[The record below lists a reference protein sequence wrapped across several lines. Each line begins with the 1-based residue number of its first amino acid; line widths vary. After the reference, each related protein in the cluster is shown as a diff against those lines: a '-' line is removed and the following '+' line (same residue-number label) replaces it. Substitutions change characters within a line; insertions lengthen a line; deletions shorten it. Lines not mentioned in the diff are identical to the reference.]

1 MVKQR
6 MDLLELLRKRGMDG
20 DVDLLREALRVLVDG
35 IMDAEVSA
43 QIGAE
48 HGERSP
54 ERVTYRNGYR
64 NGYRNRTWDTRVG
77 TTELN
82 INGVAHSQAAGRQ
95 LLPQPAGTT
104 AAQRAGSAVGDPAG
118 LPFGRLRTGVEGV
131 STRRVDDLI
140 KALGCDGISSS
151 QVSRICEQLDEV
163 VESFLGRPLDGGPY
177 PYVWLDGLTQ
187 KVREGGRIVNVCVVV
202 ATGVNAEG
210 QREILG
216 LDVGASQDG
225 AFWLAFLRSLT
236 ARGLS
241 GVELVTSDARQGLKN
256 AIAAMFAGA
265 SWQRCRTH
273 FMANLLT
280 RVPKRAL
287 LSLSKG
293 WCGYPG
299 PSSHGAHHLPAT
311 VSRRGPRPA
320 GPSSGTTSGALSPG
334 GRTAGGR
341 RAGPPGLHGLPS
353 GPLAEAVVQ
362 QPAGT
367 AEPGDPSPQSLPPKG
382 DVVGIF
388 PNRLSAPRPPDAALA
403 EQHDE
408 WAEARR
414 YLTIPNAAGNEA
426 LPTPNMLDAAA

>member
-35 IMDAEVSA
+35 IMDAEVAA
-43 QIGAE
+43 QIGAQ

-64 NGYRNRTWDTRVG
+64 NRTWDTRVG
-77 TTELN
+77 TMELH
-82 INGVAHSQAAGRQ
+82 IPKLREGSYFPSLLEPRRRSEKALLAVIQQAY
-95 LLPQPAGTT
+95 
-104 AAQRAGSAVGDPAG
+104 
-118 LPFGRLRTGVEGV
+118 VEGV

-216 LDVGASQDG
+216 MDVGASEDG

-241 GVELVTSDARQGLKN
+241 GVELVTSDAHQGLKN
-256 AIAAMFAGA
+256 AIAAVFTGA

-280 RVPKRAL
+280 RVPKRAQPGVATQDL
-287 LSLSKG
+287 LAWSA
-293 WCGYPG
+293 
-299 PSSHGAHHLPAT
+299 PSPAT
-311 VSRRGPRPA
+311 VSRRGPRPI
-320 GPSSGTTSGALSPG
+320 GPSGGTTPGALCPG

-341 RAGPPGLHGLPS
+341 CAGHPGLHGLPS

-367 AEPGDPSPQSLPPKG
+367 AEPGDQAPQSLPPKG

-388 PNRLSAPRPPDAALA
+388 PNRLSARRLVGAVLA

>member
-6 MDLLELLRKRGMDG
+6 MDLLEVLRKRGMDG

-43 QIGAE
+43 QIGAQ

-54 ERVTYRNGYR
+54 ERVTCR

-82 INGVAHSQAAGRQ
+82 INGVAYSQAAGRQ
-95 LLPQPAGTT
+95 LLPQPAGTA
-104 AAQRAGSAVGDPAG
+104 AAQRESPAG
-118 LPFGRLRTGVEGV
+118 RHPASLPFGRLRTGVEGV

-163 VESFLGRPLDGGPY
+163 VDSFLGPPLDGGPY

-216 LDVGASQDG
+216 MDVGASEDG

-241 GVELVTSDARQGLKN
+241 RVELVTSDAHQGLKN
-256 AIAAMFAGA
+256 AIAAVFAGA

-280 RVPKRAL
+280 RVPKRAQPGVATQDL
-287 LSLSKG
+287 LAWSA
-293 WCGYPG
+293 
-299 PSSHGAHHLPAT
+299 PSTSNCLPPRSTANWT
-311 VSRRGPRPA
+311 EWWNNSGSPLPRWPSCWRMPRRH
-320 GPSSGTTSGALSPG
+320 
-334 GRTAGGR
+334 
-341 RAGPPGLHGLPS
+341 PGLHGLPS

-367 AEPGDPSPQSLPPKG
+367 AEPGDKAPQSLPPKG
-382 DVVGIF
+382 DVVDIF
-388 PNRLSAPRPPDAALA
+388 PNRLSARRLVGAVLA

-426 LPTPNMLDAAA
+426 LPEPNMLDAAA

>member
-43 QIGAE
+43 QIGAQ

-64 NGYRNRTWDTRVG
+64 NRIWDTRVG

-95 LLPQPAGTT
+95 LLPQPAGTA
-104 AAQRAGSAVGDPAG
+104 AAQRESPAG
-118 LPFGRLRTGVEGV
+118 RHPASLPFGRLRTGVEGV

-187 KVREGGRIVNVCVVV
+187 QVREGGRIVNVCVVV

-216 LDVGASQDG
+216 LDVGASEDG

-241 GVELVTSDARQGLKN
+241 GVELVTSDAHQGLKN
-256 AIAAMFAGA
+256 AIAAVFTGA

-273 FMANLLT
+273 FMAKLLT
-280 RVPKRAL
+280 RVPNPAWPPRTF
-287 LSLSKG
+287 
-293 WCGYPG
+293 
-299 PSSHGAHHLPAT
+299 SHGAHHLPAT
-311 VSRRGPRPA
+311 VSR
-320 GPSSGTTSGALSPG
+320 
-334 GRTAGGR
+334 
-341 RAGPPGLHGLPS
+341 
-353 GPLAEAVVQ
+353 
-362 QPAGT
+362 
-367 AEPGDPSPQSLPPKG
+367 
-382 DVVGIF
+382 
-388 PNRLSAPRPPDAALA
+388 
-403 EQHDE
+403 
-408 WAEARR
+408 
-414 YLTIPNAAGNEA
+414 
-426 LPTPNMLDAAA
+426 

>member
-1 MVKQR
+1 MVKQS

-20 DVDLLREALRVLVDG
+20 DVDFLREALRVLVDG

-43 QIGAE
+43 QIGAQ

-64 NGYRNRTWDTRVG
+64 NRTWDTRVG
-77 TTELN
+77 TMALHIPKLREGSYFPSLLEPRRRSEKALLAV
-82 INGVAHSQAAGRQ
+82 IQQAY
-95 LLPQPAGTT
+95 
-104 AAQRAGSAVGDPAG
+104 
-118 LPFGRLRTGVEGV
+118 VEGV

-202 ATGVNAEG
+202 ATGVNADG

-216 LDVGASQDG
+216 MDVGASEDG

-241 GVELVTSDARQGLKN
+241 GVELVTSDAHQGLKN
-256 AIAAMFAGA
+256 AIAAVFAGA

-293 WCGYPG
+293 WRGH
-299 PSSHGAHHLPAT
+299 HGAHHLPAT
-311 VSRRGPRPA
+311 VSRRGPRPI
-320 GPSSGTTSGALSPG
+320 GPSGGTTPGALSPG

-341 RAGPPGLHGLPS
+341 CAGHPGLHGLPS

-367 AEPGDPSPQSLPPKG
+367 AEPGDKAPESLPPKG

-388 PNRLSAPRPPDAALA
+388 PNRLSARRLVGAVLA

-426 LPTPNMLDAAA
+426 LPEPNMLDAAA